1 VAIAVPEQLLLSST
15 EIMSIAIDTNIKL
28 VSTASDMNSKRS
40 YDNTKRA
47 EGAVATRERILQA
60 GLDLAWEQIAIE
72 TTLEHVATRAGVSVK
87 TVLRHFG
94 SRDGFDAALEQFAL
108 EGIGEERAAPVGDV
122 AAAVHAIFN
131 HYERRGDGVLKML
144 GQELFDDN
152 FREGM
157 DTGRRMHRDQIA
169 EVFAPQLRTRLTAE
183 REALIDLLVV
193 ATDVYTWK
201 LLRRDR
207 GLDQPT
213 TEARVRQLIAGI
225 LGTSTEGA

>member
-1 VAIAVPEQLLLSST
+1 MLWST
-15 EIMSIAIDTNIKL
+15 EIMSIAIDTNINL
-28 VSTASDMNSKRS
+28 VSTARDMNKRS

-47 EGAVATRERILQA
+47 EAAAATRQRILQA

-72 TTLEHVATRAGVSVK
+72 TTLEDVATRAGVSVK

-94 SRDGFDAALEQFAL
+94 SRDGLDAALEQFAL
-108 EGIGEERAAPVGDV
+108 EEIGEERAAPVGDV
-122 AAAVHAIFN
+122 AAAVHAISN

-144 GQELFDDN
+144 GQELFDDT

-157 DTGRRMHRDQIA
+157 DTGRRMHRQQITK
-169 EVFAPQLRTRLTAE
+169 VFAPQLAARPTTE
-183 REALIDLLVV
+183 HEALIDLLVV

-225 LGTSTEGA
+225 LRTNTEGA

>member
-1 VAIAVPEQLLLSST
+1 
-15 EIMSIAIDTNIKL
+15 
-28 VSTASDMNSKRS
+28 MNLKRP

-47 EGAVATRERILQA
+47 EAAAATRRRILQA
-60 GLDLAWEQIAIE
+60 GLDLAWEQIAME
-72 TTLEHVATRAGVSVK
+72 TTLEDVASRADVSVK

-94 SRDGFDAALEQFAL
+94 SRDGLDAAIEQFAI
-108 EGIGEERAAPVGDV
+108 EEIGEDRAAPAGDA

-144 GQELFDDN
+144 GQELFDDS
-152 FREGM
+152 FRENM
-157 DTGRRMHRDQIA
+157 DFGRGCIESR
-169 EVFAPQLRTRLTAE
+169 LRKYSHPNSRNDRAADH
-183 REALIDLLVV
+183 EALIDLLVV

-213 TEARVRQLIAGI
+213 AEARVRQLIAGI
-225 LGTSTEGA
+225 LSDHYKGA

>member
-1 VAIAVPEQLLLSST
+1 
-15 EIMSIAIDTNIKL
+15 
-28 VSTASDMNSKRS
+28 MNLKRS
-40 YDNTKRA
+40 YDMTRRA
-47 EGAVATRERILQA
+47 EAAAATRRRILQA
-60 GLDLAWEQIAIE
+60 GLDLAWEQIALE
-72 TTLEHVATRAGVSVK
+72 TTLDDVASRAGVNVK

-94 SRDGFDAALEQFAL
+94 SRDGLDAALKQFGL
-108 EGIGEERAAPVGDV
+108 EELQEERAAPVGDV
-122 AAAVHAIFN
+122 VAAVHGIFN

-144 GQELFDDN
+144 GQELFDDT
-152 FREGM
+152 FRENM
-157 DTGRRMHRDQIA
+157 DFGRRMHREHITD
-169 EVFAPQLRTRLTAE
+169 VFAPQLGQRPAAD

-225 LGTSTEGA
+225 LGINTEGA

>member
-1 VAIAVPEQLLLSST
+1 
-15 EIMSIAIDTNIKL
+15 
-28 VSTASDMNSKRS
+28 MNLKRS

-47 EGAVATRERILQA
+47 EAASGTRQRILQA

-72 TTLEHVATRAGVSVK
+72 TTLEDVATRAGVSVK

-108 EGIGEERAAPVGDV
+108 EEIGEERAAPVGDV

-131 HYERRGDGVLKML
+131 HYERRGDSVLKIL
-144 GQELFDDN
+144 GQELFDDT
-152 FREGM
+152 FRDGM
-157 DTGRRMHRDQIA
+157 DIGRQMHRQQIT
-169 EVFAPQLRTRLTAE
+169 EVFAPQLATRPSAG

-207 GLDQPT
+207 SLAQPT
-213 TEARVRQLIAGI
+213 AEARVRQLIAGI
-225 LGTSTEGA
+225 LGTNTEGA

>member
-1 VAIAVPEQLLLSST
+1 
-15 EIMSIAIDTNIKL
+15 MSMAIDTNIYL
-28 VSTASDMNSKRS
+28 VSTVRDMNSKRR
-40 YDNTKRA
+40 YDMTGRSEA
-47 EGAVATRERILQA
+47 AAATRRRILQA
-60 GLDLAWEQIAIE
+60 GLDLAWEQLFME
-72 TTLEHVATRAGVSVK
+72 TTLEDVAGRARVSVK

-94 SRDGFDAALEQFAL
+94 SRDGLDAAIEQFAI
-108 EGIGEERAAPVGDV
+108 EEIGEDRVAPVGEV

-144 GQELFDDN
+144 GQELFDDG
-152 FREGM
+152 FRENM
-157 DTGRRMHRDQIA
+157 DFGRRMHREQIE
-169 EVFAPQLRTRLTAE
+169 EVFAPQLAERLAAD

-213 TEARVRQLIAGI
+213 AEARVRQLIAGI
-225 LGTSTEGA
+225 LSDHPKGA